1 MTAIRT
7 DAEHAESASAERP
20 ERKPLFEPGDM
31 VSTSA
36 GDVGLVIS
44 REVLDRVRDGYRE
57 GNRPGRFFAPGCC
70 AQPDYVTQVPVF
82 FEDDTYDIMRAMNV
96 KKRSGVPDAEREA
109 LRRKT
114 LTVSGG
120 TGSNGKKGE
129 NG

>member
-1 MTAIRT
+1 MSATKT
-7 DAEHAESASAERP
+7 DAEHTETPPAGRP

-44 REVLDRVRDGYRE
+44 REALVRVRDGYRE

-70 AQPDYVTQVPVF
+70 AHPDYVTQVPVF
-82 FEDDTYDIMRAMNV
+82 FEDDTYDIMRTMNV
-96 KKRSGVPDAEREA
+96 KKRSGVPDATREA

-114 LTVSGG
+114 LTVGGG
-120 TGSNGKKGE
+120 TGSTAKKGA
-129 NG
+129 GA